1 VHYRYCCHF
10 ADLQIIP
17 LTETV
22 EGLPSQG
29 RGDGTVF
36 NTASFSLKT
45 GLEQKTGNVVISEV
59 DSFTYVALS
68 KVEKHVSYGELVGTT
83 DRKVL

>member
-1 VHYRYCCHF
+1 VHYRYYCHF
-10 ADLQIIP
+10 AGLQIIP

-36 NTASFSLKT
+36 KIASFSLKT
-45 GLEQKTGNVVISEV
+45 ELEQKTGNVVISEV
-59 DSFTYVALS
+59 DSLMYVAQC
-68 KVEKHVSYGELVGTT
+68 KAEKHVSYGILVGTME
-83 DRKVL
+83 RIVL